1 MPSFNG
7 TTGSPSSGLYLIIN
21 YEVGGYNVASNTTP
35 VTVSL
40 RMHHG
45 GLQVGAGTDDCEVHV
60 GSQSYKWT
68 GPDIYSSGGTVDLGS
83 HTFTVTHNTDGTWS
97 GEIGASYRLGI
108 IYGSA
113 GYVGTISGKQ
123 TVSLPTIP
131 RASSIGATDSNI
143 ESKSTIVVGRKS
155 SSFTHTIQYK
165 FGSLSGY
172 IDSGGNAVSSAVKMT
187 ETTILFA
194 VPSSF
199 YAQIPSA
206 KSGRCTLTCRTY
218 SGNTQIGDAQTTTF
232 TATAAESLCAPDVNG
247 TVKDT
252 NNATIALTGNANN
265 LVRFYSTAI
274 CTITAAA
281 KKNATLVN
289 KKITGV
295 DVTGNTLTINNVETD
310 AFSFSA
316 TDSRGYSKSVTM
328 KKTLIPYIRITCNA
342 RGYRPAPTDGSGR
355 VEISGQYYNGSFGAV
370 ENALSVK
377 YKIGSGGSWQSV
389 TPTISDNTY
398 NAVADLNGLDYLQS
412 YTIYVSVSDKLGTSS
427 RKVEIMRGVP
437 VFDWGQNDFTFHE
450 LVKMY
455 GGLLVDGDV
464 GTIGQHDTYGRSIKI
479 GNMCIVFGLSKVVLG
494 TTPRVVN
501 LPYNFSF
508 YAVNITPYYADQG
521 AGYHTFGTYGN
532 SFTITQSGTK
542 NQQFSYVL
550 VGILA

>member
-7 TTGSPSSGLYLIIN
+7 TTGSPSSGLYLIIS

-40 RMHHG
+40 QIHHG

-68 GPDIYSSGGTVDLGS
+68 GPDIYSSGGTVNLGS

-108 IYGSA
+108 NYGSA

-131 RASSIGATDSNI
+131 RASSIGATDANI

-155 SSFTHTIQYK
+155 SSFTHTIQYE
-165 FGSLSGY
+165 FGRLSGY
-172 IDSGGNAVSSAVKMT
+172 IDSGGNSVSSAVKMT
-187 ETTILFA
+187 ETTILFH

-206 KSGRCTLTCRTY
+206 KSGVCTLICRTY

-265 LVRFYSTAI
+265 LVRFYSTAL
-274 CTITAAA
+274 CTITATA

-295 DVTGNTLTINNVETD
+295 DVTGNTLTINNVDTD

-328 KKTLIPYIRITCNA
+328 KKTLIPYIRLTCNA

-370 ENALSVK
+370 QNTLSLQ
-377 YKIGSGGSWQSV
+377 YKIGNGSWQSV
-389 TPTISDNTY
+389 TPTISNNSYT
-398 NAVADLNGLDYLQS
+398 ATVDLAGLDYTKS
-412 YTIYVSVSDKLGTSS
+412 FTIYVAASDKLSTLSIPVIINQG
-427 RKVEIMRGVP
+427 IP
-437 VFDWGQNDFTFHE
+437 VFDWGQNDFTFHK

-455 GGLLVDGDV
+455 GGLLVDGNV

-479 GNMCIVFGLSKVVLG
+479 GNMCIVFGLSKVVFG
-494 TTPRVVN
+494 TTPLVVN
-501 LPYNFSF
+501 LPYDFSS

-521 AGYHTFGTYGN
+521 TGYHTKGVDGN

-542 NQQFSYVL
+542 NQQFSYIL
-550 VGILA
+550 IGILA